1 MACAIEP
8 ADWLRLSPLL
18 DELLDLPAPERA
30 TRLAALQNEDA
41 ALAQRLAEL
50 LAFADDAGATP
61 GGLGAVPSAT
71 QAGALSGAGRVIGAW
86 TLERSLGSGGM
97 GSVWLA
103 RRSDGRFEGIAAV
116 KLPHL
121 ALLGPGGRRRFARE
135 TQALARLSHPNIAAL
150 KDAGISEEGQP
161 YLVLEHVAGQPID
174 AHCDTR
180 RLGVRERVE
189 LVIQTLEA
197 VAHAHGQLVL
207 HRDLKPSNV
216 LVTDDGRVKL
226 VDFGIA
232 RLLEAQVGDAA
243 DPAADADAG
252 QTQRLFT
259 PDCAAPEQV
268 EGRALGTATDV
279 YAAGVLLYLLLAG
292 VHPTALPGAT
302 RHQRLQ
308 AVLLQDPAPL
318 AEAAA
323 RAGAEIALRRGQTP
337 AGLAQ
342 ALRGDL
348 ASIVA
353 QALKKQP
360 AERYPDARA
369 LADDLRRHLR
379 HQPVRARPDT
389 PAYRAARFV
398 RRHRGAVAA
407 GLALAL
413 TVVAGAAGTAW
424 QAERAAQERDHALVL
439 ARRNASLVEFFESML
454 TQAAQDEHPIT
465 VPELLKRSRDLANRA
480 GADPET
486 DAGVL
491 LMLSGITVSLGDAA
505 AASALLADAQRR
517 MAAGPSRDTALAAQW
532 GCLQAFVVSLQGR
545 RDEATAL
552 FAQALPLAGTD
563 AATQAD
569 CLLRR
574 AYVAQNHN
582 DAAGA
587 LADAEQALSLIRR
600 SPTTT
605 PLAEARALGNVAYGH
620 HLAGHTARADATY
633 ADTLQRLH
641 ALGRAETPEAVTFLN
656 NWGIASYA
664 AGDVPRARASYD
676 EALAVAARLAPDAP
690 LPFYLLRNRGLAL
703 IDLAQHE
710 AALADLRRAQAE
722 ARASGN
728 PMNAAFAG
736 TGIALA
742 LLDRGEHAAA
752 QHAMAEARA
761 GFGPQLAPDSMAAVT
776 MQQFDA
782 RAALLTGQADAARAG
797 FSRVIHFFDSRGMQV
812 APVVSAL
819 RGRAEAQRQLGAL
832 DAATADLERA
842 LAIARRP
849 QGDKPYSS
857 HVGRTL
863 AAMAPL
869 LAARGRAAEARR
881 VAAEAAQALEQ
892 ALGAAHPE
900 TRRAR
905 AAAGPPP

>member
-1 MACAIEP
+1 MPRAIEP
-8 ADWLRLSPLL
+8 DDWIRLSPLL

-30 TRLAALQNEDA
+30 ARLAALQTADA
-41 ALAQRLAEL
+41 TLAKRLAEL
-50 LAFADDAGATP
+50 LAFANEDTATSGGPGAERRATLAGAP
-61 GGLGAVPSAT
+61 G
-71 QAGALSGAGRVIGAW
+71 GAGRVIGAW
-86 TLERSLGSGGM
+86 TLESSLGAGGM

-103 RRSDGRFEGIAAV
+103 RRSDGRFDGVAAV

-135 TQALARLSHPNIAAL
+135 TKAQARLSHPNIAAL

-174 AHCDTR
+174 AHCDER
-180 RLGVRERVE
+180 QMGVRERVE

-232 RLLEAQVGDAA
+232 RLLEAEEGGAA
-243 DPAADADAG
+243 EAAEAADAG

-268 EGRALGTATDV
+268 EGSALGTATDV

-292 VHPTALPGAT
+292 AHPTALPGAT

-308 AVLLQDPAPL
+308 AVLQQDPAPL

-323 RAGAEIALRRGQTP
+323 RAGADIAARRGQTP
-337 AGLAQ
+337 GGLAQ

-348 ASIVA
+348 TCIVA
-353 QALKKQP
+353 QALKKRP

-407 GLALAL
+407 GLALAF
-413 TVVAGAAGTAW
+413 TVLAGAAGTAW
-424 QAERAAQERDHALVL
+424 QAAHAARQRDHAFVL

-465 VPELLKRSRDLANRA
+465 VPELLKRSRDFANRA
-480 GADPET
+480 GVDPET
-486 DAGVL
+486 DASVL
-491 LMLSGITVSLGDAA
+491 LMLGGITVSLGDAA

-517 MAAGPSRDTALAAQW
+517 LDASPSRDPALAAQW
-532 GCLQAFVVSLQGR
+532 GCLQAFVASLQGR
-545 RDEATAL
+545 RDEAAAR
-552 FAQALPLAGTD
+552 FAQALPLAAVD
-563 AATQAD
+563 PATHAD

-587 LADAEQALSLIRR
+587 LADAEQALALIRR
-600 SPTTT
+600 SPTGT
-605 PLAEARALGNVAYGH
+605 PLAESRALGNVAYGH
-620 HLAGHTARADATY
+620 HLAGHTAQADATY
-633 ADTLQRLH
+633 AETLQRLR

-676 EALAVAARLAPDAP
+676 EALAIAARLAPDTA

-703 IDLAQHE
+703 LDLAQHD
-710 AALADLRRAQAE
+710 AALADFRRAQAE

-728 PMNAAFAG
+728 PMNAAFSWRRHRAG
-736 TGIALA
+736 PAGPRRTRCGPAG
-742 LLDRGEHAAA
+742 DGRGTSRLWPESAAG
-752 QHAMAEARA
+752 QHA
-761 GFGPQLAPDSMAAVT
+761 GGDDAAV
-776 MQQFDA
+776 
-782 RAALLTGQADAARAG
+782 RSPRGLAG
-797 FSRVIHFFDSRGMQV
+797 R
-812 APVVSAL
+812 P
-819 RGRAEAQRQLGAL
+819 GR
-832 DAATADLERA
+832 
-842 LAIARRP
+842 
-849 QGDKPYSS
+849 
-857 HVGRTL
+857 
-863 AAMAPL
+863 
-869 LAARGRAAEARR
+869 
-881 VAAEAAQALEQ
+881 
-892 ALGAAHPE
+892 
-900 TRRAR
+900 
-905 AAAGPPP
+905 